1 MIVNKSRQWDSPER
15 ERDVLGGSRMSRRR
29 SNGLLPLFPLLEER
43 RLLWFLTSDR
53 WKGESD
59 CWRRRMSPSMS
70 SIPIP
75 LMPCSVGAVFAVDAG
90 EVNLPLPPPFDVD
103 VKRGWSE
110 DENKPSFDLGR
121 MPDKRKKTWPNYSN
135 NIQYKDNGNNK
146 WWTNLKELRLVA
158 SWRLPFWGQ
167 TVCCCC

>member
-1 MIVNKSRQWDSPER
+1 MPTQNRRHKVWNCICIWCIVNKSKQWDSPER

-29 SNGLLPLFPLLEER
+29 SNGLLPLFPLEER

-75 LMPCSVGAVFAVDAG
+75 LMPCSVGAVFMVEDAG
-90 EVNLPLPPPFDVD
+90 EVNLPLPDPPFVD

-121 MPDKRKKTWPNYSN
+121 MPDKSNKKHDQIIATIYNK
-135 NIQYKDNGNNK
+135 NII
-146 WWTNLKELRLVA
+146 V
-158 SWRLPFWGQ
+158 
-167 TVCCCC
+167 